1 MPAGFQNGDVASSAT
16 AENAPPMPTARAP
29 TGIFMNSPAYL
40 VAPAGTTVT
49 ARPAMASKARIGLSF
64 MQLPVWSALDA
75 IPARA
80 ARVARR
86 HRRRIEPRK
95 APDQL
100 STGRSLGFHSG
111 MLASPIDL

>member
-16 AENAPPMPTARAP
+16 AVNAPPMATARAP
-29 TGIFMNSPAYL
+29 TGIFMNSPAYF
-40 VAPAGTTVT
+40 VAPAGTTAT
-49 ARPAMASKARIGLSF
+49 ARPAMASSTRIRFSSI
-64 MQLPVWSALDA
+64 QLPGVVGLAA

-80 ARVARR
+80 ARGRETGPA
-86 HRRRIEPRK
+86 RIEPRSG
-95 APDQL
+95 PDQL